1 MTDSIP
7 AETPYSGKPLRVL
20 VTGITGNQGSHV
32 ASQLLARGHRLR
44 ALVRDPDGP
53 MVREWRSKG
62 VEPVVGDFES
72 RSTLESAAH
81 GVDAMFLMSTMGREG
96 SGEAAQGIAAVD
108 AAKAAGVPWLVYSSV
123 ACADRKTGIPHFETK
138 FLVEEHLRR
147 SGVPFAIDA
156 PTAFME
162 NFVSPYSLP
171 GLREGRLG
179 GGTSPDR
186 GVQMVALDNLGA
198 LVRHLIEAPSKF
210 RGRRIEV
217 ASDEVSQGQAARIIS
232 ELSGRT
238 IEYQR
243 IPLEALRARSA
254 DTAKMLEWF
263 ERERYTADIDGLR
276 REFPQIG
283 WQRFPEW
290 AARQDWRRLLS

>member
-1 MTDSIP
+1 MDPTP
-7 AETPYSGKPLRVL
+7 AEKPYSGEPLTVL

-32 ASQLLARGHRLR
+32 ASHLLARGHRLR
-44 ALVRDPDGP
+44 ALVRNSESPQ
-53 MVREWRSKG
+53 VQEWRAKG
-62 VEPVVGDFES
+62 VDPVVGDFEN
-72 RSTLESAAH
+72 RSSLERAAQ
-81 GVDAMFLMSTMGREG
+81 GVDAMFLMSTPAREG
-96 SGEAAQGIAAVD
+96 SREAAQGIAAVD
-108 AAKAAGVPWLVYSSV
+108 AARSAGVPWLVYSSV
-123 ACADRKTGIPHFETK
+123 ACADRKTGIPHFDTK
-138 FLVEEHLRR
+138 FAVEEYLRR

-186 GVQMVALDNLGA
+186 GVQMVALDDLGA
-198 LVRHLIEAPSKF
+198 FVRHLIEGPSKF

-217 ASDEVSQGQAARIIS
+217 ASDEVSQSQAARVIS
-232 ELSGRT
+232 ELSGRP

-243 IPLEALRARSA
+243 IPIETLRARNA

-263 ERERYTADIDGLR
+263 EREHYTADIDGLR
-276 REFPQIG
+276 RDFPEIG